1 MRAEYDSE
9 ARAMAI
15 WLVDDEDWRY
25 APVQDITDAVFVHR
39 DTTGRIVEI
48 EILQADTTADHEV
61 VEAAAVCGIPA
72 EHILAA
78 RAAALRAPDEVVHV
92 AFSNVAAA

>member
-15 WLVDDEDWRY
+15 WLVDDDGWRY

-39 DTTGRIVEI
+39 DTSGRVVEI
-48 EILQADTTADHEV
+48 EILRADTTADREV
-61 VEAAAVCGIPA
+61 AEAAAVCGIPA

-78 RAAALRAPDEVVHV
+78 RAAALRAPDAVVHL
-92 AFSNVAAA
+92 AFSDVAVA